1 MQNIPIF
8 TGVHGMATLILK
20 EIPVS
25 GYSYVLVRSV
35 WKDNLPGLLEEAA
48 AFCREAGAKAVFAS
62 YECYDLPARHVHD
75 VLEFTMDSRR
85 LPEVAPVPLTPISK
99 ENGRDYLAVYNRCF
113 ARMPGHAS
121 YDEKDLSRLLEQ
133 GGAFLV
139 YRGGTPAAVVEL
151 GENSLEGIGV
161 LPEFKGLGY
170 PLAVTALKRLPEPTL
185 FLKVVSTNHRAIRLY
200 QRIGFA
206 ETKVV
211 SRWWEL

>member
-1 MQNIPIF
+1 MQNIPMF

-75 VLEFTMDSRR
+75 MLEYSMDARR
-85 LPEVAPVPLTPISK
+85 LPEVAPVPLTPLSK
-99 ENGRDYLAVYNRCF
+99 ENGADYLAVYNRCF
-113 ARMPGHAS
+113 AQMPGHAS
-121 YDEKDLSRLLEQ
+121 YGEKDLERLLGQ
-133 GGAFLV
+133 DAAFLC
-139 YRGGTPAAVVEL
+139 YRGGTPAAVAEL
-151 GENSLEGIGV
+151 SEHSLEGIGV

-170 PLAVTALKRLPEPTL
+170 PLAVTALKRLPGETL
-185 FLKVVSTNHRAIRLY
+185 FLKVASTNHRAIRLY
-200 QRIGFA
+200 HRIGFA
-206 ETKVV
+206 QTRII